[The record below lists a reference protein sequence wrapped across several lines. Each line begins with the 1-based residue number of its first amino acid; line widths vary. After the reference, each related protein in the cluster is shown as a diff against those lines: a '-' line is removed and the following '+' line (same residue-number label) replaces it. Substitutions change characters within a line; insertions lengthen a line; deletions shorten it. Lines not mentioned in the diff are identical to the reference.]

1 MGLSDTAPREG
12 RTETEMICRK
22 CGKTLDDNVRSCPY
36 CGQKT
41 GEQVFKSGMGEIAS
55 SQSDPVDKD
64 NHSEQQVFE
73 GNAQTGSSG
82 EGTGGPENAE
92 REPEENGK
100 KENES
105 PKGKTKKIRV
115 IAVAAAVLAVLLL
128 LSMCG
133 RSSNPPEDAEADST
147 AVTEPGEPEGI
158 EPEDIEP
165 EETESSQE
173 AEEELLMYMNQAE
186 EQISRMY
193 SELDAID
200 ESDSEGIEKIRR
212 RAEILEAVLPDVE
225 KLQEQA
231 NEISSVDAA
240 LKEAVR
246 EYFVMNHD
254 VFKGYHEI
262 QVFMRDYL
270 DFCEKSIYTR
280 PDPED
285 AASAYDYYYA
295 LNEWYPSAKEAYE
308 AIDSCPLCLEAEWE
322 RYGKVLD
329 LNDDILKKTAL
340 ANNYK
345 DGLRWQSV
353 KNMSARYETSEELG
367 YQAFLDCL
375 GGEMTHVRRQRSISS
390 SLAEEIH
397 AYAELGEK
405 ERDGY
410 EFENNRSGKI
420 FIGDDAFEAVDTIY
434 PSLYHTYDAFLIIK
448 TGCVSGTRKIVVEA
462 EIPGFTQ
469 KYKES
474 FTLDATYRE
483 IAVKPPALTGE
494 LDLASAKDAQLTL
507 TISEQENGAELISK
521 SFPLTIKSKYDFD
534 WISEEYGVMTKD
546 NILCFL
552 TPESSAIS
560 EMKRQAIDEIS
571 SMTDGQMESFVGYQN
586 TRWNNHYVGTYLQAA
601 GIMRALNE
609 MGVRYN
615 MKTFSLSS
623 SNQHILLPDDVL
635 EQKGGLCIETSL
647 VVASALQSAGMHAF
661 IVLPPGHAQVAV
673 EVWDGRG
680 EDTKGTG
687 EYFLI
692 ETTAL
697 DQDWSGAFIDGA
709 NGLLNNQGPTAG
721 PITYKN
727 RESWEE
733 YLSVENTYLIDCN
746 DSRVL
751 GLTPFVN

>member
-1 MGLSDTAPREG
+1 MG
-12 RTETEMICRK
+12 TE
-22 CGKTLDDNVRSCPY
+22 
-36 CGQKT
+36 
-41 GEQVFKSGMGEIAS
+41 
-55 SQSDPVDKD
+55 
-64 NHSEQQVFE
+64 
-73 GNAQTGSSG
+73 
-82 EGTGGPENAE
+82 
-92 REPEENGK
+92 K
-100 KENES
+100 K
-105 PKGKTKKIRV
+105 KTKKKRIAAIV
-115 IAVAAAVLAVLLL
+115 IAVLAVLLL

-133 RSSNPPEDAEADST
+133 RSSNSPEDTETDST
-147 AVTEPGEPEGI
+147 AVTESEEPKDT
-158 EPEDIEP
+158 EPED
-165 EETESSQE
+165 TAYSQE
-173 AEEELLMYMNQAE
+173 AEDELFRYMDQAE

-200 ESDSEGIEKIRR
+200 EMEIEGVDKIRK

-225 KLQEQA
+225 TLQKQA
-231 NEISSVDAA
+231 NEIGSVDAA
-240 LKEAVR
+240 LKEAVK
-246 EYFVMNHD
+246 EYFAMNYG
-254 VFKGYHEI
+254 VIKGYHET
-262 QVFMRDYL
+262 QVFLRDYL

-280 PDPED
+280 PAPED
-285 AASAYDYYYA
+285 ADSAYDYYYA
-295 LNEWYPSAKEAYE
+295 LDEWYSSAKEAYE
-308 AIDSCPLCLEAEWE
+308 AIDSCPMCMEEEWR
-322 RYGKVLD
+322 RYGEVLD
-329 LNDDILKKTAL
+329 LNGSIVNKTAL
-340 ANNYK
+340 ANNYN
-345 DGLRWQSV
+345 DALRWQSV
-353 KNMSARYETSEELG
+353 KNMSERYETSEELG

-375 GGEMTHVRRQRSISS
+375 KGEMAHVQRQRKSS
-390 SLAEEIH
+390 SLLAEEIH
-397 AYAELGEK
+397 AYAELGEQD
-405 ERDGY
+405 RGGY
-410 EFENNRSGKI
+410 EFEYNRSGKI

-434 PSLYHTYDAFLIIK
+434 PSLYNTYNAFLVIK

-474 FTLDATYRE
+474 FTLDAAYRE
-483 IAVKPPALTGE
+483 IAVKPPALAGE
-494 LDLASAKDAQLTL
+494 LDLASAKNAQLMV
-507 TISEQENGAELISK
+507 TISEQESGTELISK

-534 WISEEYGVMTKD
+534 WISEDYGVVTKD

-560 EMKRQAIDEIS
+560 GMKRQAIDEIS

-586 TRWNNHYVGTYLQAA
+586 TRWQNHYVGTYLQAA

-615 MKTFSLSS
+615 MKTFSISN

-673 EVWDGRG
+673 EVWNGQG
-680 EDTKGTG
+680 EDTRGTG
-687 EYFLI
+687 EYLLI

-697 DQDWSGAFIDGA
+697 DSDWSGAFIDGA
-709 NGLLNNQGPTAG
+709 NSLLDNKGPASG

-727 RESWEE
+727 KEGWKE
-733 YLSVENTYLIDCN
+733 YLSVENTYLIDCD